1 MYWNKFQEG
10 LVTNMHVLIGPKI
23 RFSCNFSGL
32 GDQAPSLYSLPDQYL
47 FDYNETKLIQR
58 ISLIS
63 NLATIEMIA
72 N

>member
-1 MYWNKFQEG
+1 
-10 LVTNMHVLIGPKI
+10 MHVFIGPKL
-23 RFSCNFSGL
+23 RFSCNFSSL
-32 GDQAPSLYSLPDQYL
+32 GDQAPSLYSFPDQYL

-58 ISLIS
+58 IGLIS